1 MNSGKKYKQ
10 NSEKVVSKKTY
21 GTQEA
26 FAILN
31 SFEKA
36 KFDETVELHVRLGVD
51 SRHADQQVR
60 GAIVLPNGTGKNV
73 KVLVFAKNDQLDEAK
88 QAGAEYVGGAE
99 LADKIQR
106 ENFFDF
112 DVVVAAPNMMGV
124 VGKLGKVL
132 GPKGLM
138 PSPKAG
144 TVSADVAKAVREIK
158 SGKVEY
164 RLDKNNIIHCLIG
177 KVSFGVEKLIE
188 NFNTLM
194 EAIAKAKP
202 AASKGKY
209 FKSCFIS
216 STMSPSIKV
225 GTTDFGDWI
234 NMIKN

>member
-31 SFEKA
+31 SFDKA

-73 KVLVFAKNDQLDEAK
+73 KVLVFAKNNQLDEAK

-225 GTTDFGDWI
+225 GTTDFGD
-234 NMIKN
+234 

>member
-1 MNSGKKYKQ
+1 MSCAKKYRQ
-10 NSEKVVSKKTY
+10 NSEKVNNKKVY
-21 GTQEA
+21 GAQEA
-26 FAILN
+26 FAILD

-60 GAIVLPNGTGKNV
+60 GAVVLPNGTGKNV

-144 TVSADVAKAVREIK
+144 TVSADVAKAVKEIK

-177 KVSFGVEKLIE
+177 KVSFGQEKLIE
-188 NFNTLM
+188 NFNTLID
-194 EAIAKAKP
+194 AIAKAKP

-209 FKSCFIS
+209 FKSCFIA
-216 STMSPSIKV
+216 STMSPSIRV
-225 GTTDFGDWI
+225 ATSDFGD
-234 NMIKN
+234 

>member
-31 SFEKA
+31 SFDKA

-73 KVLVFAKNDQLDEAK
+73 KVVVFAKNDQLDEAK

-112 DVVVAAPNMMGV
+112 DVVVASPNMMGV

-177 KVSFGVEKLIE
+177 KVSVGVEKLIE

-225 GTTDFGDWI
+225 GTTDFGD
-234 NMIKN
+234 

>member
-31 SFEKA
+31 SFDKA

-225 GTTDFGDWI
+225 GTTDFGD
-234 NMIKN
+234 

>member
-88 QAGAEYVGGAE
+88 QAGAEYVGRSHHHTVFKGSKA
-99 LADKIQR
+99 LDLPR
-106 ENFFDF
+106 E
-112 DVVVAAPNMMGV
+112 
-124 VGKLGKVL
+124 
-132 GPKGLM
+132 
-138 PSPKAG
+138 
-144 TVSADVAKAVREIK
+144 
-158 SGKVEY
+158 SG
-164 RLDKNNIIHCLIG
+164 
-177 KVSFGVEKLIE
+177 
-188 NFNTLM
+188 
-194 EAIAKAKP
+194 
-202 AASKGKY
+202 
-209 FKSCFIS
+209 SC
-216 STMSPSIKV
+216 
-225 GTTDFGDWI
+225 
-234 NMIKN
+234 